1 MKKNV
6 IGILDYGAGNC
17 ASVKNTINKLGF
29 RTRLVKN
36 LEDFNDLSLLLIPGV
51 GAFPSAM
58 EAINKLKL
66 AEPIH
71 EFAKYGNPVIG
82 VCLGMQL
89 LADCSYEL
97 GFTQGLGLIP
107 GEVQSLNGMDW
118 HIGWNNFEVIN
129 NETGYGSLN
138 GSSYYFNHS
147 YEFRAAKE
155 YIVGIA
161 RNNNTVV
168 AMVKKA
174 NICGVQFHPEKSQI
188 DGLKLLTTL
197 INSMLSDRE
206 SIND

>member
-1 MKKNV
+1 MIKHV

-17 ASVKNTINKLGF
+17 TSVNNTINKLNF
-29 RTRLVKN
+29 RTRLIKCE
-36 LEDFNDLSLLLIPGV
+36 EDFKKINLLLIPGV

-66 AEPIH
+66 IEPIH
-71 EFAKYGNPVIG
+71 EYAKYGNPIVG

-107 GEVQSLNGMDW
+107 GEVQPLAGMDW
-118 HIGWNNFEVIN
+118 HIGWNNLEVIN
-129 NETGYGSLN
+129 NKAGYSSLD
-138 GSSYYFNHS
+138 GASYYFNHS

-155 YIVGIA
+155 YVVGIA
-161 RNNNTVV
+161 RNHNAVV

-174 NICGVQFHPEKSQI
+174 NICGVQFHPEKSQS
-188 DGLKLLTTL
+188 DGLELLSTL
-197 INSMLSDRE
+197 INSMISDKE